1 MTNVERIKRV
11 NELLRREIGAAL
23 YHCMDVDAIDLAAV
37 TITHVV
43 TSRDLRHAQV
53 MVSIRE
59 HHTERKS
66 MLALLRRHRGDIQEY
81 VHRKV
86 VLKYTPRLSFTLDTS
101 VERGDRILNLLS
113 KMDIPPPDPEE
124 GSAGREV
131 NGEQ

>member
-1 MTNVERIKRV
+1 MNVERIKRV

-23 YHCMDVDAIDLAAV
+23 YHCMDVDAIDLAAM
-37 TITHVV
+37 TITHVA

-59 HHTERKS
+59 HYTERKS
-66 MLALLRRHRGDIQEY
+66 MLALLRRHRADIQEY
-81 VHRKV
+81 VHRNV

-124 GSAGREV
+124 V
-131 NGEQ
+131 QD